1 METFIAL
8 YQSVVNR
15 LAKLI
20 NHTPDQ
26 VELRAEGE
34 LLYNYA
40 KARVVQVK
48 AESGLAF
55 ISVLVDDL
63 YAGRIEGLRPIP
75 GVEKWRFEEEF
86 DAAVTHYPNIWGE
99 ACKAIGLSAS

>member
-8 YQSVVNR
+8 YQAVVNR
-15 LAKLI
+15 LAKII
-20 NHTPDQ
+20 NHQPDQ

-55 ISVLVDDL
+55 ISIISDDL
-63 YAGRIEGLRPIP
+63 YAGRIEGLHPIP

-86 DAAVTHYPNIWGE
+86 DEAVEHYPNIWGE
-99 ACKAIGLSAS
+99 AMRSIGLSAS